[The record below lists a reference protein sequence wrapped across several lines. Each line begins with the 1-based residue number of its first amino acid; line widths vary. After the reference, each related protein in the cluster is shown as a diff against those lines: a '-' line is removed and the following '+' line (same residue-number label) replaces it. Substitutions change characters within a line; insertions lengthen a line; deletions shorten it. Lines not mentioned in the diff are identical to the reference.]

1 MIFLVLVGAISFCVF
16 MAMCAENMLIKMHKK
31 MKQLLIACLV
41 VVGIVAQNIPQLST
55 IVVICLSGLA
65 AAVLISVAYKSI
77 LKGIV
82 FAAYVTAL
90 LFGMQG
96 LTLLLSRLLDIHSVL
111 LVILHAAI
119 VIVVFLNAYLLTKF
133 FARRAYSNIL
143 NHQTMRF
150 LLVGAGVVLVFIF
163 KSNAIGDAYISLGGR
178 TVNFGDIAFML
189 FFASGVVMFSIVA
202 RYISKET
209 ALRTE
214 RLLVES
220 SKKYIQDLEESYKV
234 LRTIKHDYVNILTSF
249 KLYIDNKDMDGLT
262 KYYYNELSE
271 INKDLLNQDKRMGSL
286 QNIHISEVKSIIIY
300 KTASMHS
307 GIDIRIEASDLI
319 ETLGVSSA
327 IVCQMLAIFLDNA
340 AEALL
345 EPDNKKLN
353 IAIVKNRTSK
363 TFIIKN
369 TWKQQDVPINK
380 FFELGFSTKA
390 EGRGIGL
397 YTARSYTEKIKG
409 LHLET
414 EISEEFF
421 TQILTVEDA

>member
-1 MIFLVLVGAISFCVF
+1 VIFLVLAGAISFCVF
-16 MAMCAENMLIKMHKK
+16 MAMCAENMFIKMSKK
-31 MKQLLIACLV
+31 FKLLLIASV
-41 VVGIVAQNIPQLST
+41 AAVGISAQNIPQANT
-55 IVVICLSGLA
+55 ILVICLTGLLT
-65 AAVLISVAYKSI
+65 AVLMAVACKNI
-77 LKGIV
+77 LKSIV
-82 FAAYVTAL
+82 FAAYIAAL
-90 LFGMQG
+90 LFGIQG
-96 LTLLLSRLLDIHSVL
+96 LTLLLSRLLYLNSVL
-111 LVILHAAI
+111 ISILYVSI
-119 VIVVFLNAYLLTKF
+119 VIVVFLISYLLIKF
-133 FARRAYSNIL
+133 LKRHAYSNIL

-150 LLVGAGVVLVFIF
+150 LLVSAGIVLVFIF
-163 KSNAIGDAYISLGGR
+163 KSNAIDDAYLSLGGR

-189 FFASGVVMFSIVA
+189 FFASGVVMFAIVA
-202 RYISKET
+202 RYISEET

-249 KLYIDNKDMDGLT
+249 KLHIDNKDMEGLA

-271 INKDLLNQDKRMGSL
+271 INKDLLNQDKLMGSL
-286 QNIHISEVKSIIIY
+286 QNIHISEVKSILIY
-300 KTASMHS
+300 KTASIRS
-307 GIDIRIEASDLI
+307 GVNVSIEAPDPI
-319 ETLGVSSA
+319 EALGVSSA

-345 EPDNKKLN
+345 EADTKRLN
-353 IAIVKNRTSK
+353 IGIVKNRASK

-369 TWKQQDVPINK
+369 TWKRQDVPINK
-380 FFELGFSTKA
+380 FFEMGFSTKA

-397 YTARSYTEKIKG
+397 YTARGYTEKIKG